1 MNTIILNE
9 DTYSE
14 GFSKIRKG
22 DVINFNLDGKT
33 IQGDV
38 VDVYSTQIIFNALSK
53 NYLITTAS
61 MVDDTIDFIEDP
73 KDKKVKGKIKNI
85 KTITITRNGKSV
97 SKIYPIKPTNNKNN
111 NSGKNNNPIIKP
123 FYKEA
128 YDSILSDLNDV
139 LEGDTLFLNFGELI
153 TKNDIKTETK
163 SFITMEVQKIFKGN
177 IMRCLITEVRGD
189 LLNNL
194 THLKGKIVAIN
205 KSSSFILSEKGVSI
219 NMKLY
224 KENKT
229 SDLITVDGLYEI
241 VNKGRGEDPTF
252 DFKDLMQNKNFRN
265 LMLSKPTFWGTFLN
279 KNPKG
284 VIPLMNALKN
294 GASNDSLATVAKN
307 YMGKNEYFTKGK
319 KVRVT
324 YLSPKEIN
332 LNELIL
338 SNGNSYAGVFLN
350 SKKIKL
356 TISRHKIRIILEIM
370 EKIEDDKYRVR
381 ITKESTSDLLTATD
395 YGQGIIQIQNN
406 D

>member
-1 MNTIILNE
+1 MDTMILNE

-279 KNPKG
+279 KN
-284 VIPLMNALKN
+284 
-294 GASNDSLATVAKN
+294 TV
-307 YMGKNEYFTKGK
+307 
-319 KVRVT
+319 
-324 YLSPKEIN
+324 
-332 LNELIL
+332 
-338 SNGNSYAGVFLN
+338 
-350 SKKIKL
+350 
-356 TISRHKIRIILEIM
+356 
-370 EKIEDDKYRVR
+370 
-381 ITKESTSDLLTATD
+381 
-395 YGQGIIQIQNN
+395 
-406 D
+406 